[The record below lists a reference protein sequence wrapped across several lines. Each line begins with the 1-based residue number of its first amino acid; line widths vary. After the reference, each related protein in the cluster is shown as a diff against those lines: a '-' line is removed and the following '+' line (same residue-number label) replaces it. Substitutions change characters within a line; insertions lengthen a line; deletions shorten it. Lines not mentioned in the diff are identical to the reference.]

1 MTTQE
6 RLHDLKTVHHDFK
19 IVSELL
25 KDGYRFDDEDGVK
38 VFAQL
43 DKAVAMLNE
52 EIKRLTAEWKP

>member
-52 EIKRLTAEWKP
+52 EIKRLTTEWKP

>member
-6 RLHDLKTVHHDFK
+6 RLHDLKTVHHDFR
-19 IVSELL
+19 IVSDLL

-43 DKAVAMLNE
+43 DKAVAILDR
-52 EIKRLTAEWKP
+52 EIQRLAKEWKE